1 MANVMSMGKPSM
13 TTIRQVKAARALL
26 GWSQIDL
33 AEKSGVSI
41 PTIERLEGADG
52 PIGGRPE
59 TASKIIA
66 ALQRAGIELLN
77 HGEPGVRLRKRRK

>member
-1 MANVMSMGKPSM
+1 MGKPSM

-52 PIGGRPE
+52 AIGGRPE
-59 TASKIIA
+59 TAEKIIA
-66 ALQRAGIELLN
+66 AFERAHIEFQN
-77 HGEPGVRLRKRRK
+77 HGEPGVRLRKRSRRKD